1 MRVEP
6 APSPG
11 PSASDASDLLRS
23 VVSGDSSV
31 NQSTRE
37 ALQRL
42 LCGEANPS
50 SPPADTP
57 PAPAD
62 ATPAPARKVTPAKPV
77 PPVASGSMDA
87 RRLAALAY
95 VRRMRI
101 SAR

>member
-1 MRVEP
+1 MRVEA

-11 PSASDASDLLRS
+11 PSASDASDLLNS

-31 NQSTRE
+31 DQSTRE

-42 LCGEANPS
+42 LVGESRPS
-50 SPPADTP
+50 

-62 ATPAPARKVTPAKPV
+62 PSPAPTMPDAPARKVTATKP
-77 PPVASGSMDA
+77 PLAPDSMEA